1 MEKAASEKD
10 GAPWKTTRRAASPEG
25 AIRDEST
32 QRGKREFMRRERAIV
47 YQTPHPMS
55 RTECKTG
62 NMTEETPPPVEPGA
76 RLLCQ

>member
-1 MEKAASEKD
+1 MGMVASEKD
-10 GAPWKTTRRAASPEG
+10 GDPWKMTRRAASPEA
-25 AIRDEST
+25 AIRDEPT
-32 QRGKREFMRRERAIV
+32 QRGKKEFMRRERDIV

-55 RTECKTG
+55 RTECETG